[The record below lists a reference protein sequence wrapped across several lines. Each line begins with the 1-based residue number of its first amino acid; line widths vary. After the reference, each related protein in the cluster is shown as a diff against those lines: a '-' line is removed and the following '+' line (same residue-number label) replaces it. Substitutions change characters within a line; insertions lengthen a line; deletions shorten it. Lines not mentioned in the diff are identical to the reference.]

1 MKKGIKTAILIC
13 LVSLTQ
19 LQAQNKKY
27 VVFFNR
33 KVQGNT
39 YSLSNPSAFLSPRS
53 LQRRQNQGLALDSTD
68 LPVIPS
74 FLNQVAATGATVL
87 YPIRWLNGAI
97 LDCTEPQYQAVMGLP
112 FVEGGK
118 PLNTRMP
125 DCPVRKKSPSSG
137 TQSLDYGG
145 SLNQNMQLELDS
157 MHSWGYHGEGK
168 LIAVMDAGF
177 QNVNSHTAF
186 SHLFQ
191 AGKIKGVRDL
201 VSRDGDVY
209 SDHWHGGAVL
219 SNIAGYLPGSL
230 IGGAYAADYF
240 LIRSEDAGSEHEIE
254 CAYWVAG
261 LELADSIGADVVNSS
276 LGYTTFDISS
286 FDYNYTTLNGISSI
300 ASKAASKAASKGII
314 VVNSA
319 GNEGNNSSW
328 GGWISVPADARDILA
343 AGAINESGNVTGFSG
358 KGPTPDGR
366 IKPDLVA
373 MGSGAV
379 TADVFSSSGVTFNNG
394 TSFSAPIL
402 SGLVAGFWQAH
413 PELSAIQV
421 MNLLKNSGSNRENPD
436 NQQGWGIP
444 GFIRAH
450 LLAGSKPKISVPFEI
465 RIFPNPGSG
474 NNINISLLPGQPA
487 EVIHYLMTD
496 MKGKSVAS
504 GVLEFS
510 ESKTTLEIFAGNLRS
525 GTYLLNLTGK
535 GGKISR
541 KIILN

>member
-1 MKKGIKTAILIC
+1 LEKAFKIAAILC
-13 LVSLTQ
+13 LFSLTG
-19 LQAQNKKY
+19 LEAQNKKY

-33 KVQGNT
+33 KVEGNP
-39 YSLSNPSAFLSPRS
+39 YSLNNPTAFLSPRS
-53 LQRRQNQGLALDSTD
+53 VQRRQNQGLALDSTD

-74 FLNQVAATGATVL
+74 FLAQVSATGAGVL
-87 YPIRWLNGAI
+87 YPIRWLNGAV
-97 LDCTEPQYQAVMGLP
+97 LDCTEPQFQAVMALP

-125 DCPVRKKSPSSG
+125 DSPVRKKPVSG
-137 TQSLDYGG
+137 IQMLDYGQ

-157 MHSWGYHGEGK
+157 MHNWGYHGEGK

-177 QNVNSHTAF
+177 QNINNHTAF

-191 AGKIKGVRDL
+191 GQKIKGVRDL
-201 VSRDGDVY
+201 IARDGDVY

-240 LIRSEDAGSEHEIE
+240 LIRSEDAGSENEIE
-254 CAYWVAG
+254 CAYWVVG

-276 LGYTTFDISS
+276 LGYTTFDTPALDYSYSS
-286 FDYNYTTLNGISSI
+286 LDGNTSI
-300 ASKAASKAASKGII
+300 ASRAASRAASKGMI

-343 AGAINESGNVTGFSG
+343 AGAINGSGNIVSFSG

-379 TADVFSSSGVTFNNG
+379 TADVFSTSGITFNNG

-413 PELSAIQV
+413 PGLSALQV
-421 MNLLKNSGSNRENPD
+421 INLLKNSGSNRENPD
-436 NQQGWGIP
+436 SQQGWGIP

-450 LLAGSKPKISVPFEI
+450 LLAGSKPRLSFPFEV
-465 RIFPNPGSG
+465 RIFPNPSSG
-474 NNINISLLPGQPA
+474 HDVTISLLPGQETPPLNYQM
-487 EVIHYLMTD
+487 VD
-496 MKGKSVAS
+496 SKGKVVLN
-504 GVLEFS
+504 GVLDFS
-510 ESKTTLEIFAGNLRS
+510 KGKTSMEIPVRDLKAGVYHLR
-525 GTYLLNLTGK
+525 LTGN
-535 GGKISR
+535 GGTVSKKI
-541 KIILN
+541 LLD